1 MNGLFLVLWCLS
13 VSFGKWDVQA
23 TLSCPSLNCCTMEIR
38 FNYFILKVSRFLK
51 HLWNNFVTKIFL
63 NGSNKGLVGSEID
76 ETSNL
81 LRNNRFIVNLNVV
94 ELVNCWVLPPCS
106 LFHSLI
112 KNSTKKCY
120 SKLQYKNIR

>member
-1 MNGLFLVLWCLS
+1 MFFSFSFLVFKCFIW
-13 VSFGKWDVQA
+13 KINVQA
-23 TLSCPSLNCCTMEIR
+23 TLSCPNLNCCTMEIR

-51 HLWNNFVTKIFL
+51 HLWKNFVTKIYFL
-63 NGSNKGLVGSEID
+63 MVQTKVLFGSEVD

-81 LRNNRFIVNLNVV
+81 LRNNSFIVNLNIV
-94 ELVNCWVLPPCS
+94 ELLNCWVLPLCS
-106 LFHSLI
+106 LFHSFI